1 MSQYI
6 LRRVLIM
13 IPVLIG
19 ITFINFGIVNLA
31 PGDAVDLMI
40 DPNMSE
46 ADKEIRRENL
56 GLNDPFLVR
65 YFRWVSEL
73 LRGNLGY
80 SFTTY
85 KPVKARVIERL
96 GPTIYLMGTAIVI
109 AYLIAIPLGIL
120 SALKPYSW
128 LDYLTSFVGLSGVSI
143 PTFFSGLV
151 VIYIFSLK
159 LGWLPSGGIK
169 SLGAESSFIDSLRH
183 LVMPAAILALANVGL
198 VLRLMRSSTLEILQQ
213 DYIRTAWAKGLT
225 QKLVVLHHVMRNSL
239 IPIVTMAGMQVPVL
253 ISGAVIT
260 EQVFQWPGM
269 GLLTIQAILSRDYP
283 TIMALNL
290 LAAILV
296 LIGTLVADI
305 LYVVIDPRIQYQ

>member
-6 LRRVLIM
+6 LRRLIIM

-65 YFRWVSEL
+65 YYNWIREL

-85 KPVKARVIERL
+85 KPVKERVLERL
-96 GPTIYLMGTAIVI
+96 FPTLYLMGTAFAL

-128 LDYLTSFVGLSGVSI
+128 LDYLTSFIGLSGVSI

-151 VIYIFSLK
+151 FIYIFSLK
-159 LGWLPSGGIK
+159 LGWLPSGGIR

-183 LVMPAAILALANVGL
+183 LILPVTILALANVGL

-213 DYIRTAWAKGLT
+213 DYIRTAWAKGLS
-225 QKLVVLHHVMRNSL
+225 QRLVVMHHVLRNSL
-239 IPIVTMAGMQVPVL
+239 IPIVTMASLQVPFL
-253 ISGAVIT
+253 IGGAVIT

-296 LIGTLVADI
+296 LTGTLAADI
-305 LYVVIDPRIQYQ
+305 LYVVIDPRIQYH

>member
-6 LRRVLIM
+6 LRRILIM

-65 YFRWVSEL
+65 YFRWVTEL
-73 LRGNLGY
+73 FRGNLGY

-85 KPVKARVIERL
+85 KPVTERVISRIA
-96 GPTIYLMGTAIVI
+96 PTFLLMGTAIII

-128 LDYLTSFVGLSGVSI
+128 LDYLTSFIGLSGVSI

-151 VIYIFSLK
+151 VIYVFSLK

-183 LVMPAAILALANVGL
+183 LILPAAILALANVGL

-213 DYIRTAWAKGLT
+213 DYIRTAWAKGLS
-225 QKLVVLHHVMRNSL
+225 QRLVVLHHVLRNSL

-296 LIGTLVADI
+296 LIGTLTADI
-305 LYVVIDPRIQYQ
+305 LYVVIDPRIQYN

>member
-1 MSQYI
+1 
-6 LRRVLIM
+6 M

-65 YFRWVSEL
+65 YFRWVTEL

-85 KPVKARVIERL
+85 KPVTERVISRIA
-96 GPTIYLMGTAIVI
+96 PTFLLMGTAIII

-128 LDYLTSFVGLSGVSI
+128 LDYLTSFIGLSGVSI

-151 VIYIFSLK
+151 VIYVFSLK

-183 LVMPAAILALANVGL
+183 LILPAAILALANVGL

-213 DYIRTAWAKGLT
+213 DYIRTAWAKGLS
-225 QKLVVLHHVMRNSL
+225 QRLVVLHHVLRNSL

-296 LIGTLVADI
+296 LIGTLTADI
-305 LYVVIDPRIQYQ
+305 LYVVIDPRIQYH

>member
-1 MSQYI
+1 
-6 LRRVLIM
+6 
-13 IPVLIG
+13 
-19 ITFINFGIVNLA
+19 
-31 PGDAVDLMI
+31 
-40 DPNMSE
+40 
-46 ADKEIRRENL
+46 
-56 GLNDPFLVR
+56 
-65 YFRWVSEL
+65 
-73 LRGNLGY
+73 
-80 SFTTY
+80 
-85 KPVKARVIERL
+85 
-96 GPTIYLMGTAIVI
+96 
-109 AYLIAIPLGIL
+109 
-120 SALKPYSW
+120 
-128 LDYLTSFVGLSGVSI
+128 LDYLTSFIGLSGVSI

-151 VIYIFSLK
+151 VIYVFSLK

-183 LVMPAAILALANVGL
+183 LILPAAILALANVGL

-213 DYIRTAWAKGLT
+213 DYIRTAWAKGLS
-225 QKLVVLHHVMRNSL
+225 QRLVVLHHVLRNSL

-296 LIGTLVADI
+296 LIGTLTADI
-305 LYVVIDPRIQYQ
+305 LYVVIDPRIQYH

>member
-1 MSQYI
+1 
-6 LRRVLIM
+6 M

-65 YFRWVSEL
+65 YFRWVTEL
-73 LRGNLGY
+73 FRGNLGY

-85 KPVKARVIERL
+85 KPVTERVISRIA
-96 GPTIYLMGTAIVI
+96 PTFLLMGTAIII

-128 LDYLTSFVGLSGVSI
+128 LDYLTSFIGLSGVSI

-151 VIYIFSLK
+151 VIYVFSLK

-169 SLGAESSFIDSLRH
+169 SLGAESSFMDSLRH
-183 LVMPAAILALANVGL
+183 LILPAAILALANVGL

-213 DYIRTAWAKGLT
+213 DYIRTAWAKGLS
-225 QKLVVLHHVMRNSL
+225 QRLVVLHHVLRNSL

-296 LIGTLVADI
+296 LIGTLTADI
-305 LYVVIDPRIQYQ
+305 LYVVIDPRIQYN

>member
-6 LRRVLIM
+6 LRRILIM

-65 YFRWVSEL
+65 YFRWITEL
-73 LRGNLGY
+73 LKGNLGY

-85 KPVKARVIERL
+85 KPVTERVISRIA
-96 GPTIYLMGTAIVI
+96 PTFLLMGTAIII

-128 LDYLTSFVGLSGVSI
+128 LDYLTSFIGLSGVSI

-151 VIYIFSLK
+151 VIYVFSLK

-183 LVMPAAILALANVGL
+183 LILPAAILALANVGL

-213 DYIRTAWAKGLT
+213 DYIRTAWAKGLS
-225 QKLVVLHHVMRNSL
+225 QRLVVLHHVLRNSL

-296 LIGTLVADI
+296 LIGTLTADI
-305 LYVVIDPRIQYQ
+305 LYVVIDPRIQYH

>member
-1 MSQYI
+1 
-6 LRRVLIM
+6 M

-19 ITFINFGIVNLA
+19 ITFINFAIVNLA
-31 PGDAVDLMI
+31 PGSAVDLMI

-65 YFRWVSEL
+65 YFSWIREL
-73 LRGNLGY
+73 LRGNMGY

-85 KPVKARVIERL
+85 KPVRQRVFERL
-96 GPTIYLMGTAIVI
+96 GPTIYLMGTAII
-109 AYLIAIPLGIL
+109 LAYIIAIPLGIL

-128 LDYLTSFVGLSGVSI
+128 LDYLTSFMGLSGVSI

-151 VIYIFSLK
+151 LIYVFSLK
-159 LGWLPSGGIK
+159 LGWLPSGGIR
-169 SLGAESSFIDSLRH
+169 SLGGTSGIIDSLRH
-183 LVMPAAILALANVGL
+183 LILPVTILAFANVGL
-198 VLRLMRSSTLEILQQ
+198 VLRLIRSSTLEILQQ
-213 DYIRTAWAKGLT
+213 DYIRTAWSKGLS
-225 QKLVVLHHVMRNSL
+225 QRMVVMHHVLRNSL

>member
-1 MSQYI
+1 
-6 LRRVLIM
+6 M

-65 YFRWVSEL
+65 YFRWVTEL
-73 LRGNLGY
+73 FRGNLGY

-85 KPVKARVIERL
+85 KPVTERVISRI
-96 GPTIYLMGTAIVI
+96 GPTFLLMGTAIII

-128 LDYLTSFVGLSGVSI
+128 LDYLTSFIGLSGVSI

-151 VIYIFSLK
+151 VIYVFSLK
-159 LGWLPSGGIK
+159 LGWLPSGGIR
-169 SLGAESSFIDSLRH
+169 SLGAESSFVDSLRH
-183 LVMPAAILALANVGL
+183 LILPAAILALANVGL

-213 DYIRTAWAKGLT
+213 DYIRTAWAKGLS
-225 QKLVVLHHVMRNSL
+225 QRLVVLHHVLRNSL

-296 LIGTLVADI
+296 LIGTLTADI
-305 LYVVIDPRIQYQ
+305 LYVVIDPRIQYN

>member
-6 LRRVLIM
+6 LRRILIM

-65 YFRWVSEL
+65 YFRWVTEL

-85 KPVKARVIERL
+85 KPVTERVISRIA
-96 GPTIYLMGTAIVI
+96 PTFLLMGTAIII

-128 LDYLTSFVGLSGVSI
+128 LDYLTSFIGLSGVSI

-151 VIYIFSLK
+151 VIYVFSLK

-183 LVMPAAILALANVGL
+183 LILPAAILALANVGL

-213 DYIRTAWAKGLT
+213 DYIRTAWAKGLS
-225 QKLVVLHHVMRNSL
+225 QRLVVLHHVLRNSL

-296 LIGTLVADI
+296 LIGTLTADI
-305 LYVVIDPRIQYQ
+305 LYVVIDPRIQYH

>member
-1 MSQYI
+1 
-6 LRRVLIM
+6 M

>member
-1 MSQYI
+1 
-6 LRRVLIM
+6 M

-65 YFRWVSEL
+65 YFRWVTEL
-73 LRGNLGY
+73 FRGNLGY

-85 KPVKARVIERL
+85 KPVTERVISRIA
-96 GPTIYLMGTAIVI
+96 PTFLLMGTAIII

-128 LDYLTSFVGLSGVSI
+128 LDYLTSFIGLSGVSI

-151 VIYIFSLK
+151 VIYVFSLK

-183 LVMPAAILALANVGL
+183 LILPAAILALANVGL

-213 DYIRTAWAKGLT
+213 DYIRTAWAKGLS
-225 QKLVVLHHVMRNSL
+225 QRLVVLHHVLRNSL

-296 LIGTLVADI
+296 LIGTLTADI
-305 LYVVIDPRIQYQ
+305 LYVVIDPRIQYN

>member
-1 MSQYI
+1 
-6 LRRVLIM
+6 M

-85 KPVKARVIERL
+85 KPVKARVISRI

-109 AYLIAIPLGIL
+109 AYLIAIPL
-120 SALKPYSW
+120 
-128 LDYLTSFVGLSGVSI
+128 
-143 PTFFSGLV
+143 
-151 VIYIFSLK
+151 
-159 LGWLPSGGIK
+159 
-169 SLGAESSFIDSLRH
+169 
-183 LVMPAAILALANVGL
+183 
-198 VLRLMRSSTLEILQQ
+198 
-213 DYIRTAWAKGLT
+213 
-225 QKLVVLHHVMRNSL
+225 
-239 IPIVTMAGMQVPVL
+239 
-253 ISGAVIT
+253 
-260 EQVFQWPGM
+260 
-269 GLLTIQAILSRDYP
+269 
-283 TIMALNL
+283 
-290 LAAILV
+290 
-296 LIGTLVADI
+296 
-305 LYVVIDPRIQYQ
+305 

>member
-1 MSQYI
+1 
-6 LRRVLIM
+6 M

-65 YFRWVSEL
+65 YFRWVTEL

-85 KPVKARVIERL
+85 KPVTERVISRIA
-96 GPTIYLMGTAIVI
+96 PTFLLMGTAIII

-128 LDYLTSFVGLSGVSI
+128 LDYLTSFIGLSGVSI

-151 VIYIFSLK
+151 VIYVFSLK

-183 LVMPAAILALANVGL
+183 LILPAAILALANVGL

-213 DYIRTAWAKGLT
+213 DYIRTAWAKGLS
-225 QKLVVLHHVMRNSL
+225 QRLVVLHHVLRNSL

-296 LIGTLVADI
+296 LIGTLTADI
-305 LYVVIDPRIQYQ
+305 LYVVIDPRIQYN